1 MKIRRFFAK
10 DMKGALAQVKL
21 ELGSEAV
28 IMSKTKLADGIE
40 VVAAYDQEPV
50 TRQPQTSVASAQTRS
65 SIGTPRAFSTRTDTA
80 PKASPSLSEIIGD
93 QGPDSLKALLEK
105 QHEDKLSP
113 LATPATTVPEPTAKI
128 STADSK
134 PLVQPA
140 NQPAD
145 NAAMDDLRDELSSL
159 RNVLQFQVSELFK
172 EKAAHSQPQHQ
183 YLSQQLENMGISSRL
198 AGELVS
204 YAPADVSEREAWVF
218 LLKLLANKIHTPQQN
233 LLQTGG
239 VVSLVGPTGTG
250 KTTTLAKLAAQFALQ
265 HGPESVAMVTIDSY
279 RIAAYEQ
286 LATFGK
292 IIGCTVKKA
301 ANSDELADVLYQLK
315 NKKLVL
321 IDTAGFSQRDTR
333 LLSQLA
339 TLKSQNYA
347 TIKHY
352 LVLQANTQKQ
362 ALIQS
367 IQSYTD
373 VNIEGCILTKLDET
387 FSLGES
393 LSVVI
398 EQQLP
403 VCFVTDGQKVPE
415 DIKVAES
422 RYLVSSSAKLYQKYN
437 DNVQQRVVSR

>member
-10 DMKGALAQVKL
+10 DMKGALAQVKQ
-21 ELGSEAV
+21 ELGSDAV

-50 TRQPQTSVASAQTRS
+50 TRQTQTPPPSAQ
-65 SIGTPRAFSTRTDTA
+65 PRNVSHQSASFTQRTA
-80 PKASPSLSEIIGD
+80 PATKASPSLSEIIGD

-105 QHEDKLSP
+105 QHETK
-113 LATPATTVPEPTAKI
+113 AEVEPAVAIVPKTVSTGDQHTTTKSLE
-128 STADSK
+128 
-134 PLVQPA
+134 QPVA
-140 NQPAD
+140 
-145 NAAMDDLRDELSSL
+145 NAAMDELRDELSSL

-183 YLSQQLENMGISSRL
+183 YLSQQLQNMGISTRL
-198 AGELVS
+198 AAELVS
-204 YAPADVSEREAWVF
+204 YAPTDVTEREAWVF
-218 LLKLLANKIHTPQQN
+218 ILKLLANKIQTPQKN
-233 LLQTGG
+233 LLQSGG
-239 VVSLVGPTGTG
+239 IVSLVGPTGTG

-265 HGPESVAMVTIDSY
+265 HGADSVAMVTIDSY

-292 IIGCTVKKA
+292 IIGCSVKKA
-301 ANSDELADVLYQLK
+301 ANTDELADVLYQLK
-315 NKKLVL
+315 DKKLVL
-321 IDTAGFSQRDTR
+321 IDTAGFSQRDSR
-333 LLSQLA
+333 LMSQLA

-352 LVLQANTQKQ
+352 LVLQGNTQKQ

-367 IQSYTD
+367 IQSYAD
-373 VNIEGCILTKLDET
+373 VKIEGCILTKLDET

-422 RYLVSSSAKLYQKYN
+422 RYLVSTSAKLYQKYN
-437 DNVQQRVVSR
+437 DNVQQSVVSR